1 MGSDASAKHLHWL
14 QNYHYRAFRV
24 FFFFIFNIDFLAA
37 ICEKLSKLEMFLKIP
52 WKVSK
57 KSINVSRDLT
67 DISQRDWHGTVN
79 NNVNVFGFG

>member
-1 MGSDASAKHLHWL
+1 MPNTYNGFKIIIIEHSE
-14 QNYHYRAFRV
+14 Y

-37 ICEKLSKLEMFLKIP
+37 SCEKVSKLEMFLKIP

-67 DISQRDWHGTVN
+67 DKSQSY
-79 NNVNVFGFG
+79 